1 MDFSFGPEEKALADS
16 FRDFLKREVQPKETE
31 LKQRFVETDGESE
44 DLRAE
49 VLAMRRRSAEL
60 GFYSVDIPTE
70 LGGGGL
76 SYVGQAL
83 LREVAGSTGSFMAV
97 ACLSG
102 PEGPTA
108 LLQGFS
114 PALRERLVPRFL
126 RAEISG
132 CFALTEPDAG
142 SDNQSMRTRA
152 VKDGDEWVIN
162 GTKHFITNG
171 QHADF
176 VQVFAINDAEK
187 KAAGGVTA
195 FVVEKGTPGFTVGKS
210 QPVIYSGEGPCEL
223 VFDNVR
229 VPQENVIGDVGMGFY
244 NAMTFLTGGRA
255 NIAAMCVGFG
265 DYLLKTSVEY
275 AKNRVQFNKPI
286 GKMQGISFQLADMA
300 LEVEMARLLTYKM
313 AWLADQGEPL
323 IQAAAYS
330 KLFATEMVGRAADTA
345 IQVHGG
351 VGLTRELGL
360 ERIYRFMRIMR
371 VVEGTSE
378 IQRYLISKSLGL

>member
-1 MDFSFGPEEKALADS
+1 MDFAFTAEERALADS
-16 FRDFLKREVQPKETE
+16 FRDFLNREVLPRERE
-31 LKQRFVETDGESE
+31 LKQRFGEDDAESPA
-44 DLRAE
+44 LREE
-49 VLAMRRRSAEL
+49 VLAMRRRSADL
-60 GFYSVDIPTE
+60 GFYAVDIPSE

-76 SYVGQAL
+76 SSVGQAL
-83 LREVAGSTGSFMAV
+83 LREVAGSQGSFLSV

-102 PEGPTA
+102 PEGPTG
-108 LLQGFS
+108 LIRGFS
-114 PALRERLVPRFL
+114 PELRERLVPRFL
-126 RAEISG
+126 RAEISA

-142 SDNQSMRTRA
+142 SDNQAMRTRA
-152 VKDGDEWVIN
+152 ERDGDDWVIN

-176 VQVFAINDAEK
+176 VQVFAVTDAEK
-187 KAAGGVTA
+187 KAAGGITA
-195 FVVEKGTPGFTVGKS
+195 FVVEKGAPGLSVGKS

-244 NAMTFLTGGRA
+244 NAMGFLTGGRA

-265 DYLLKTSVEY
+265 DYLLKTSVAY
-275 AKNRVQFNKPI
+275 ANNRVQFNKPI
-286 GKMQGISFQLADMA
+286 GKMQGVSFQLADMA
-300 LEVEMARLLTYKM
+300 MEVEMARLLTYKL

-323 IQAAAYS
+323 IQAAAYA
-330 KLFATEMVGRAADTA
+330 KLYATEMVGRAADTA

-360 ERIYRFMRIMR
+360 ERIYRFVRIMR
-371 VVEGTSE
+371 IVEGTSE
-378 IQRYLISKSLGL
+378 VQRYLISKSIGL